1 MNFNKRKKPIVLHI
15 GLSKTGTTFLQT
27 QIFPKIPGIYYLGTP
42 EGRVRRTNRGTRF
55 VLRNLRKLLSSDA
68 TALIKVTTVI
78 VSAITRGR
86 VFLISHELLSMG
98 GTLPVWTPRGKSID
112 SFIKGLLGLM
122 SLIPGREIKII
133 IAFRDSA
140 EWVASRYAESSRLL
154 GTPGQA
160 DFEKRVLAILADEAA
175 YPAFGW
181 LHRSRALD
189 ALRGTVGSENVFS
202 YQLEDFASK
211 PDQVIQMILAFMGI
225 SSGIDSERLEDSYP
239 ERKNVH
245 RDDLGGWRLE
255 GTKERLVLS
264 ENLAERIRVHFSDD
278 RV

>member
-1 MNFNKRKKPIVLHI
+1 
-15 GLSKTGTTFLQT
+15 
-27 QIFPKIPGIYYLGTP
+27 
-42 EGRVRRTNRGTRF
+42 
-55 VLRNLRKLLSSDA
+55 
-68 TALIKVTTVI
+68 
-78 VSAITRGR
+78 
-86 VFLISHELLSMG
+86 LSMG

-189 ALRGTVGSENVFS
+189 ALRGVVGSENVFS
-202 YQLEDFASK
+202 YQLEDFATK
-211 PDQVIQMILAFMGI
+211 PAQVIQMILAFMGI
-225 SSGIDSERLEDSYP
+225 SSGIDSEWLRESFP
-239 ERKNVH
+239 EKENVR
-245 RDDLGGWRLE
+245 RDDRGGWRLE
-255 GTKERLVLS
+255 GTEERLVLS
-264 ENLAERIRVHFSDD
+264 DHLATKIREHFSYD
-278 RV
+278 